1 MNALKGALDPL
12 KSVSIC
18 QDGHV
23 ISNAADC
30 AYSGVP
36 WNKPRGLQG
45 GESEDRGTGDEMGD
59 FSSANVKGGELDAAD
74 RKILAPV
81 IKTKKGL
88 EDASKDAA
96 MSQDVLDLIDHC
108 EAIWRRVDEVAR
120 SGTILPPMAMTLGEF
135 KGEMEHLAW
144 FVKVH
149 NSRMECCR
157 QTTSLHATKLRG
169 LQDAV
174 FASTPDPL
182 DDARKAAVVRPRHRV
197 TFISHAGEDKEFVRS
212 LLQAIEE
219 AKVPA
224 FFDDDMTVGT
234 SSVDEMKSRAA
245 EADHAVVVLSR
256 PFLTKEWPMKELNI
270 FLDKKIKI
278 YPLYYGITPDDLWDI
293 LSAYESR

>member
-1 MNALKGALDPL
+1 M
-12 KSVSIC
+12 SIP
-18 QDGHV
+18 QDGRV
-23 ISNAADC
+23 ISNIVDC
-30 AYSGVP
+30 AHSDVP
-36 WNKPRGLQG
+36 WNKPRVLQKE
-45 GESEDRGTGDEMGD
+45 ESGDRSTGDEVGGV
-59 FSSANVKGGELDAAD
+59 SSANVKGGELDAAS
-74 RKILAPV
+74 RTLLAPV

-96 MSQDVLDLIDHC
+96 TSQDVLDLIDHC
-108 EAIWRRVDEVAR
+108 EVIWRRVDEAAR
-120 SGTILPPMAMTLGEF
+120 SGTIPPPMAMTLGEF
-135 KGEMEHLAW
+135 KGEMEHLTW

-174 FASTPDPL
+174 LTSIPDAF
-182 DDARKAAVVRPRHRV
+182 DAKKAEVVRPRHRV

-224 FFDDDMTVGT
+224 FFDDDMTIGT

-256 PFLTKEWPMKELNI
+256 SFLTKEWPMKELNI
-270 FLDKKIKI
+270 FLDNNIKI
-278 YPLYYGITPDDLWDI
+278 YPLYYGITPDELWDI
-293 LSAYESR
+293 LSAYDSR